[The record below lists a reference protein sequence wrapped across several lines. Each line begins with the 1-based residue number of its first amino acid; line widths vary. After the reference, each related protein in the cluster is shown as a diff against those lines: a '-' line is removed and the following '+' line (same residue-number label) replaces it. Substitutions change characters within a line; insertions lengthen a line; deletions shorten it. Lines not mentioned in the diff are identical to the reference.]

1 MNAAQRVSGVTDLKN
16 SATSLNNAMDQLKQA
31 IADHDTIV
39 AGGNYTNASPDKQ
52 GAYTDAYNAAKNI
65 VNGSPNV
72 ITNAADVTAVT
83 QRVNNAETGLNGDTN
98 LATAKQQAKDTLRQ
112 MTHLSDAQNKVLLVK
127 LIARHK

>member
-1 MNAAQRVSGVTDLKN
+1 
-16 SATSLNNAMDQLKQA
+16 MDQLKQA

-72 ITNAADVTAVT
+72 ITMQQMLQQQHNVSIM
-83 QRVNNAETGLNGDTN
+83 L
-98 LATAKQQAKDTLRQ
+98 KQ
-112 MTHLSDAQNKVLLVK
+112 V
-127 LIARHK
+127 